1 MSWENSIF
9 NDNRSQLD
17 SWQNRDSDIHM
28 HVIEDM
34 HMTRSDLRPCQ
45 ELTNWEKD
53 LVEAAFFIEDYSND
67 D

>member
-9 NDNRSQLD
+9 NEDRSPLD
-17 SWQNRDSDIHM
+17 SWQNRDSDTHM

-53 LVEAAFFIEDYSND
+53 LMDYYFHIEDYSED
-67 D
+67 